1 MTDAVTAR
9 LKRQAKT
16 DVSLIPG
23 GLTKQLQPADV
34 SWNKPFKGAYG
45 ELYSNWMANGEKS
58 YTPTGNM
65 RAPDKLLCLQ
75 WVKEAW
81 KSVTTDIIVRSFRSC
96 GISVNIDGS
105 EDSFIHCLKPGE
117 AAYAAADRIKDA
129 TSKMLE
135 VGEEESDEDPFAD
148 IDSEDEEELENN
160 ELLIDDC

>member
-1 MTDAVTAR
+1 MGRTSLFKASTRLGCLQVSAVKTTITYMKKMLCTTYLLFLHRCHMTDAVTAR

-34 SWNKPFKGAYG
+34 SWNKPFKAAYR

-81 KSVTTDIIVRSFRSC
+81 KSVTTDIIVKSFRPC
-96 GISVNIDGS
+96 GISANIDGS
-105 EDSFIHCLKPGE
+105 EDSFSWRGGE
-117 AAYAAADRIKDA
+117 RRGFICRY
-129 TSKMLE
+129 
-135 VGEEESDEDPFAD
+135 
-148 IDSEDEEELENN
+148 
-160 ELLIDDC
+160 